1 MIETY
6 PSSGEAR
13 AECPEGWL
21 VSAVVT
27 KADEDLNPLEYAYFN
42 VPAET
47 APDKMLTIGFE
58 IREGKPMEELQRYLI
73 AMATGQVPA

>member
-1 MIETY
+1 MVTTF
-6 PSSGEAR
+6 PSSAEAR
-13 AECPEGWL
+13 AVCPDGWL

-27 KADEDLNPLEYAYFN
+27 RADEDLNPLEYAYFN

-47 APDKMLTIGFE
+47 ASDEMLTIGFE
-58 IREGKPMEELQRYLI
+58 IREGKPMEDLQRYLI